1 MNWND
6 IDMKDVIFIETSCKN
21 CGHVNSKY
29 NTDNLFCVECGK
41 EIFTLQK
48 DGEVIKM
55 NKRKETRI
63 EVIMDG
69 KRKFVKW
76 NCEIEESIQ
85 DNGRTIKLFIKQK
98 AND

>member
-1 MNWND
+1 
-6 IDMKDVIFIETSCKN
+6 
-21 CGHVNSKY
+21 
-29 NTDNLFCVECGK
+29 
-41 EIFTLQK
+41 
-48 DGEVIKM
+48 M

-63 EVIMDG
+63 EVIMGG